1 MKLWRPPVL
10 PFRGPRDS
18 PWEWAG
24 PGAAQAAALDV
35 RYSPPQGR
43 PRSTPAPPP
52 PPPPWTAPMRCRA
65 PSAGRRAGAQPRPV
79 PAQRAP
85 APLASLTSV
94 TSMHI
99 PGPSPRIPD
108 RSPHARLV
116 SEQPAQRKPELISIS
131 KTFFLSPKL
140 GVPPSFSLPAEPV
153 GMKRCPFLPLG
164 LPHCMGHLE
173 NKQFQ
178 CLSF

>member
-1 MKLWRPPVL
+1 MTLWRPPVL
-10 PFRGPRDS
+10 PLRGLRDS

-24 PGAAQAAALDV
+24 PGAAQAAALDM

-43 PRSTPAPPP
+43 LRSML
-52 PPPPWTAPMRCRA
+52 PPPWTAPKASAAAGPPRQGGGLGLGGA
-65 PSAGRRAGAQPRPV
+65 LSQLSGPLPLSPPSPLLQACTFRDPV
-79 PAQRAP
+79 PKSGTAVP
-85 APLASLTSV
+85 T
-94 TSMHI
+94 
-99 PGPSPRIPD
+99 
-108 RSPHARLV
+108 RSV

-131 KTFFLSPKL
+131 KAFFLSPKL

-153 GMKRCPFLPLG
+153 GMKRCPFSPLG
-164 LPHCMGHLE
+164 LSHCMGRLE